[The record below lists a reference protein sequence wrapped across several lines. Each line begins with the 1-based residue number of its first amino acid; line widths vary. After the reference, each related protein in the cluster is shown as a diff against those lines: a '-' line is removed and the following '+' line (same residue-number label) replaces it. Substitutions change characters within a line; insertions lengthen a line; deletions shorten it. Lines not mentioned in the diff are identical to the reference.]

1 MESKAQLMREI
12 EKLNALH
19 DINVSLRTLD
29 LQACL
34 DAIARRLHKLFS
46 ATFADILLL
55 EGDHMSILASEGY
68 PLPQRG
74 VTISSSEG
82 LVGWV
87 AQNGRS
93 LLVNDVRSNPRYYE
107 LYEDIRSEMA
117 APLMVAGE
125 CIGVLD
131 VESTQLNAYDGDD
144 LHLLEIV
151 ASTTASAVRNAQMHT
166 ETETWRT
173 YYQGVLDQTGDVI
186 YTVDDQLH
194 LTSANAAW
202 DDFARANRGESW
214 LSRQVVGKPL
224 LEAFQKP
231 EREKWEKICAD
242 LLAGRTRFYEEEIP
256 CHAPG
261 QERWLTMRA
270 VPLRGASGKMEGIIF
285 STHDISA
292 YIASQ
297 RQLNAANARLTTL
310 VETAALLTRE
320 LDEASLMDLAAE
332 KINQLYKTK
341 CAAITRLD
349 EETQVFRVAA
359 ARSASQRFINEYIT
373 TAESADEIMGR
384 FGKSGTIY
392 DLQKLPI
399 SHNRELYE
407 HEGVFSMLFATL
419 RSKDEIVGSLLVFGG
434 TSEHRFSENDQRLLE
449 ALAAQLGLAL
459 NNARLYA
466 EQRRLA
472 DTDGLTGLVNRRRFN
487 EIMQMDVQ
495 RSARYKHPLAL
506 AMLDVDN
513 FKCLND
519 TFGHLV
525 GDAALLEVSRAVRAN
540 IRDADILGR
549 YGGDELILMMPE
561 TNEEGARHALQ
572 RVLDAVRG
580 MKIPG
585 VDMTRCEKRI
595 SLSAGISLFPQHA
608 ADAATLQARADLAL
622 YQAKRNGRDRLEVF
636 NEHAA
641 K

>member
-1 MESKAQLMREI
+1 MESKAQLLREI

-34 DAIARRLHKLFS
+34 DAIAKRLHKLFS

-55 EGDHMSILASEGY
+55 EGDRMSILASEGY
-68 PLPQRG
+68 ELPNRG
-74 VTISSSEG
+74 VTISASEG

-87 AQNGRS
+87 VQNGKS
-93 LLVNDVRSNPRYYE
+93 LLVNDVRSDPRYYQ

-117 APLMVAGE
+117 APLIVAGE

-131 VESTQLNAYDGDD
+131 VESARLNAYDGED

-151 ASTTASAVRNAQMHT
+151 ASTTASAVRNAQMHG

-186 YTVDDQLH
+186 YTVDKNLR

-202 DDFARANRGESW
+202 DDFARANRGETW
-214 LSRQVVGKPL
+214 LSSRVTGKPL
-224 LEAFQKP
+224 LDAFYPAERQK
-231 EREKWEKICAD
+231 WQTICND
-242 LLAGRTRFYEEEIP
+242 LLSGRSRFYEEEIP

-261 QERWLTMRA
+261 QERWLTIRA
-270 VPLRGASGKMEGIIF
+270 VALCGAGGKAEGIIF

-292 YIASQ
+292 YITSQ
-297 RQLNAANARLTTL
+297 RQLSAANARLATL
-310 VETAALLTRE
+310 VDTAALLTRE
-320 LDEASLMDLAAE
+320 LDEATLLDLAVE
-332 KINQLYKTK
+332 KIWQLYQTR
-341 CAAITRLD
+341 CVAITRRD
-349 EETQVFRVAA
+349 DAGEVFRVAA
-359 ARSASQRFINEYIT
+359 SRGASQRFYEGYLT
-373 TAESADEIMGR
+373 TLASADEIMER

-399 SHNRELYE
+399 SHNRKLYE
-407 HEGVFSMLFATL
+407 LEGIHSLLFATL
-419 RSKDEIVGSLLVFGG
+419 RSKDETVGSLLVFSGDQMQ
-434 TSEHRFSENDQRLLE
+434 RFSENDQRLLE
-449 ALAAQLGLAL
+449 TMAAQLGLAL

-472 DTDGLTGLVNRRRFN
+472 DTDELTGAVNRRRFS
-487 EIMQMDVQ
+487 ELLAMEVQ

-513 FKCLND
+513 FKYLND

-525 GDAALLEVSRAVRAN
+525 GDAALLEITRAVRASV
-540 IRDADILGR
+540 READVLGR
-549 YGGDELILMMPE
+549 YGGDELILMLPE
-561 TNEEGARHALQ
+561 TNEAGARLAVQ
-572 RVLDAVRG
+572 RVLDGVRG

-585 VDMTRCEKRI
+585 VDMARCEKSL
-595 SLSAGISLFPQHA
+595 SLSAGISLYPQHA
-608 ADAATLQARADLAL
+608 VDAAALQSRADLAL

-636 NEHAA
+636 NETT
-641 K
+641 